1 MWHCKDASGGCLNN
15 SSLEKKNTAHRA
27 ADISDDGG
35 PIGCHWE
42 IRPGGAGSS
51 RKDSLGTAI
60 LFCAGR
66 VASVTTGTAVSL
78 RAREDYL
85 LSSRNPRESQ
95 YDLRGMKPVYE

>member
-1 MWHCKDASGGCLNN
+1 MFGRTVESIDNGGRRCGTAGGSRGCLNI
-15 SSLEKKNTAHRA
+15 SSLQKNTAHRA

-42 IRPGGAGSS
+42 IKPGGAGSS
-51 RKDSLGTAI
+51 RKDSDSLGTVI

-78 RAREDYL
+78 
-85 LSSRNPRESQ
+85 SS
-95 YDLRGMKPVYE
+95 